1 MNRETIR
8 PIYMELQGY
17 LSQAPKPADR
27 MEIYEETFWNQLN
40 NAINL
45 LNEITGNDYNRFAI
59 EPKFETGVGKFIDL
73 NAYRLKLGGLINN
86 LYGQYFPDEAE
97 PFSGKPSTIINQQ
110 QSQNQHQQVF
120 VKILFDVRDKI
131 DEKLPTLADGSP
143 EKTFLQKLKDSLSS
157 ISSIAGLL
165 NTIFTL
171 ASQYGVSIDQ
181 LSTIFK

>member
-1 MNRETIR
+1 
-8 PIYMELQGY
+8 MELQGY

-27 MEIYEETFWNQLN
+27 MEIYEETFWNQFN
-40 NAINL
+40 NAITL
-45 LNEITGNDYNRFAI
+45 LNEITGNNYSRFAI
-59 EPKFETGVGKFIDL
+59 EPRFETGIAKFIEL

-110 QSQNQHQQVF
+110 QSQNQNQQVF

-165 NTIFTL
+165 NTLFTL
-171 ASQYGVSIDQ
+171 ANQYGVSIDK
-181 LSTIFK
+181 LSAIFK

>member
-1 MNRETIR
+1 MNKETIR

-17 LSQAPKPADR
+17 LSQAPKPTDR
-27 MEIYEETFWNQLN
+27 MEVYEDTFWNQLN
-40 NAINL
+40 NAVTL
-45 LNEITGNDYNRFAI
+45 LNKTTGNDYNRFTI
-59 EPKFETGVGKFIDL
+59 EPKYETGLGKFIEL
-73 NAYRLKLGGLINN
+73 NSYRLKLGGLINN
-86 LYGQYFPDEAE
+86 LYGQYFADEVE

-110 QSQNQHQQVF
+110 QSQSQHQEVF
-120 VKILFDVRDKI
+120 VKILFDIRDKI

-165 NTIFTL
+165 NTLFTL
-171 ASQYGVSIDQ
+171 ANQYGVSIDQ

>member
-1 MNRETIR
+1 MNKETIR

-17 LSQAPKPADR
+17 LSQAPKPTDR

-40 NAINL
+40 NAITL
-45 LNEITGNDYNRFAI
+45 LNEITGNDYRRFCI
-59 EPKFETGVGKFIDL
+59 EPKFESDLGNMIDL

-86 LYGQYFPDEAE
+86 LYGQYFADEVE

-110 QSQNQHQQVF
+110 QSQSQHQEVF
-120 VKILFDVRDKI
+120 VKILFDIRDKI
-131 DEKLPTLADGSP
+131 DEQLPMVADGSP
-143 EKTFLQKLKDSLSS
+143 EKSFLNKLKDSLSS

-171 ASQYGVSIDQ
+171 ASQYGLSMEQ
-181 LSTIFK
+181 LSTFFK